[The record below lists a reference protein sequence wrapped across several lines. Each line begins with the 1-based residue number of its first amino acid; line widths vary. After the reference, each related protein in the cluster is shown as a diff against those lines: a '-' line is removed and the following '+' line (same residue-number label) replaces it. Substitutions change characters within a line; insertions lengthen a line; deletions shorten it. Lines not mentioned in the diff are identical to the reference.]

1 MEMEKQ
7 EQEQAK
13 GIRIRTLNYIM
24 IVSAAVL
31 YVILIY
37 ATFQVSVRYE
47 RLIAATEDYI
57 SSEKDGVLL
66 REGSDYLTE
75 QARLYVVTQ
84 EPKYMEAYFT
94 EKNVTK
100 RRERAL
106 EGLQRY
112 ENSNAA
118 YDFLQKALDHSNCLI
133 ETEVYAMSL
142 VARCQDETHMPL
154 PQEILD
160 VVFLE
165 EDD

>member
-57 SSEKDGVLL
+57 SSEKSQ
-66 REGSDYLTE
+66 SD
-75 QARLYVVTQ
+75 
-84 EPKYMEAYFT
+84 
-94 EKNVTK
+94 
-100 RRERAL
+100 
-106 EGLQRY
+106 
-112 ENSNAA
+112 
-118 YDFLQKALDHSNCLI
+118 I
-133 ETEVYAMSL
+133 
-142 VARCQDETHMPL
+142 
-154 PQEILD
+154 
-160 VVFLE
+160 
-165 EDD
+165 